1 MPPLNFSITL
11 GRMQKGFNSDIN
23 VKGTSFHI
31 QTEDWGENNP
41 FIVTRIFAGGAVKA
55 TIKTKYSDVLNEF
68 AARSE
73 VAIKNAIRRQH
84 ADTIDNLVSGK
95 IQI

>member
-1 MPPLNFSITL
+1 
-11 GRMQKGFNSDIN
+11 MQKGFNSDIT

-31 QTEDWGENNP
+31 QTEDWGTKNP
-41 FIVTRIFAGGAVKA
+41 FIVTRVFAGGAVKA
-55 TIKTKYSDVLNEF
+55 TIKTAYSDLLNEF
-68 AARSE
+68 SARSE
-73 VAIKNAIRRQH
+73 LAIKNALRRQH

>member
-1 MPPLNFSITL
+1 
-11 GRMQKGFNSDIN
+11 MQKGFNSDIV

-31 QTEDWGENNP
+31 QTEDWGERNP
-41 FIVTRIFAGGAVKA
+41 FIVTRVFSGGAVKA
-55 TIKTKYSDVLNEF
+55 TSKTPYSNLMNEF

-73 VAIKNAIRRQH
+73 MAIKNALRRQH

>member
-1 MPPLNFSITL
+1 
-11 GRMQKGFNSDIN
+11 MQKGFNSDIN

>member
-1 MPPLNFSITL
+1 
-11 GRMQKGFNSDIN
+11 MQKGFNSDIV
-23 VKGTSFHI
+23 VKGANFHI
-31 QTEDWGENNP
+31 QTEDWGDKNP
-41 FIVTRIFAGGAVKA
+41 FIVTRVFSSGAVKA
-55 TIKTKYSDVLNEF
+55 TIKTAYSDVLNQF

-73 VAIKNAIRRQH
+73 LAIKNALRRQH